1 MHSYRRNLKQIA
13 RNLRANMTKS
23 EQVLWSRL
31 RGKQLRAIQFY
42 RQKPIG
48 GAIVDF
54 YAPKAK
60 LVVEVDGSQHLDEEY
75 AQKDVRRSVALE
87 QQGLRLLR
95 FSNLQVLQELDAVLE
110 AIFQALPD
118 PEKKIPPDPP
128 LFRPVSRVTNV
139 PDT

>member
-1 MHSYRRNLKQIA
+1 MRSYRRNLKQVA
-13 RNLRANMTKS
+13 RNLRANMTES

-31 RGKQLRAIQFY
+31 RGKQLRSIQFY

-60 LVVEVDGSQHLDEEY
+60 LVVEVDGSQHLEEEY
-75 AQKDVRRSVALE
+75 AQKEARRSASLE

-95 FSNLQVLQELDAVLE
+95 FSNLQVLQELDAVVE

-118 PEKKIPPDPP
+118 PAKKIPPSPP
-128 LFRPVSRVTNV
+128 LSKGG
-139 PDT
+139 